1 MTGAGPLKH
10 LEVTL
15 SGLEAFHSDPREDCE
30 EPQLKCSVAPSGV
43 SGKLVGAGQEQVF
56 LPGHPAAFLS
66 FLVWEVG
73 GVGWGS
79 CLSA

>member
-1 MTGAGPLKH
+1 MTGAGS

-15 SGLEAFHSDPREDCE
+15 SGLGASHSDPREDGE
-30 EPQLKCSVAPSGV
+30 EPQLKASVAPSGV

-56 LPGHPAAFLS
+56 LPGYPAAFLS
-66 FLVWEVG
+66 SLVWEVG
-73 GVGWGS
+73 GVGWEP